1 MTMKSHPSA
10 PTPRNSLLREL
21 VIVAVIKLLV
31 LVALWWGFIRGNQVQ
46 VDIEPGQPVLP
57 WMAATTLES
66 KGHSH
71 DQ

>member
-1 MTMKSHPSA
+1 
-10 PTPRNSLLREL
+10 
-21 VIVAVIKLLV
+21 VIKLLV

-57 WMAATTLES
+57 WMAATTFES